1 MNLMKF
7 KKFYFLISL
16 SFLLPGVVSLLLF
29 GLKPA
34 IDFTGGSLMELH
46 FQDTEKFAN
55 YSQEKLKE
63 SLDGL
68 YEPEVIQSAG
78 EQRILIKGKEID
90 NQNKDQLVSKLSQT
104 YGQIEVLRFETVGPV
119 LGAELLRKT
128 LIAIIIV
135 ASIITF
141 HIWRAFDELKYGLCA
156 VLAMLHDSL
165 ILIGAFSL
173 LGYFMQVEV
182 DVLFVTALLTTLSFS
197 VHDTI
202 VVYDRIRELKRKN
215 PRYPFEQIANAAVLE
230 TLGRSINNSLTI
242 IIMLLTLAIL
252 GGSTIHWF
260 VIALLIG
267 AITGTYS
274 STFTAV
280 PLLLVFDNWKKNKKN

>member
-16 SFLLPGVVSLLLF
+16 SFLLPGIVSLLLF

-46 FQDTEKFAN
+46 FKDQEKFAN
-55 YSQEKLKE
+55 YSESDLQENLKG
-63 SLDGL
+63 S
-68 YEPEVIQSAG
+68 YEAEVIQSAG

-90 NQNKDQLVSKLSQT
+90 NQSKDQLVAKLSQV

-173 LGYFMQVEV
+173 LGHFLQVEV

-242 IIMLLTLAIL
+242 VIMLLTLAIL

-280 PLLLVFDNWKKNKKN
+280 PLLLAFDNWKKNKKS

>member
-55 YSQEKLKE
+55 YSQEKLQE

-173 LGYFMQVEV
+173 LGHFMQVEV

>member
-16 SFLLPGVVSLLLF
+16 SFLLPGLISLLLF

-34 IDFTGGSLMELH
+34 IDFTGGSLIELH
-46 FQDTEKFAN
+46 FQDQEKFAS
-55 YSQEKLKE
+55 YTEEKLKDD
-63 SLDGL
+63 LQGL
-68 YEPEVIQSAG
+68 YEAEVVQNAG

-90 NQNKDQLVSKLSQT
+90 NQSKDQLISKLSQT

-128 LIAIIIV
+128 LVAVIIV
-135 ASIITF
+135 ASVIAF
-141 HIWRAFDELKYGLCA
+141 HIWRAFDELKYGICA

-173 LGYFMQVEV
+173 LGHFMQVEV

-260 VIALLIG
+260 VIALLVG

-280 PLLLVFDNWKKNKKN
+280 PLLIVFDTLKKGKKN

>member
-16 SFLLPGVVSLLLF
+16 SFLLPGIVSLLLF

-46 FQDTEKFAN
+46 FKDQEKFAN
-55 YSQEKLKE
+55 YSESDLHENLKG
-63 SLDGL
+63 S
-68 YEPEVIQSAG
+68 YEAEVIQSAG

-90 NQNKDQLVSKLSQT
+90 NQSKDQLVAKLSQV

-173 LGYFMQVEV
+173 LGHFLQVEV

-242 IIMLLTLAIL
+242 VIMLLTLAIL

-280 PLLLVFDNWKKNKKN
+280 PLLLAFDNWKKNKKS